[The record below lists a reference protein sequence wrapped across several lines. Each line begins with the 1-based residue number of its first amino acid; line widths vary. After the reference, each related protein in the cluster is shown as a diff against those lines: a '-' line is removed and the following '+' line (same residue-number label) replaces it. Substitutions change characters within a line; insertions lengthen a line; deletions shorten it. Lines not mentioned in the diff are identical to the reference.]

1 MDELTPEEAA
11 LYDKLYGPDAPK
23 PASRAT
29 RLGRT
34 YLGPP
39 RSAWRSCTAGAGVRP
54 GAVRATPRGRRRAEL
69 LCGNRPGRPYVLAVV
84 TTLPEGVRG
93 SVVTVNPDGAFGVLG
108 HDFRVECPCG
118 MTHEVTGPATVRRPG
133 TAPHARARRRP
144 STCSTWSASS
154 RTRVSC
160 PGGVVALV

>member
-1 MDELTPEEAA
+1 MDELTPEDAA

-34 YLGPP
+34 YSGPAAE
-39 RSAWRSCTAGAGVRP
+39 RVEKLHRGGQVRP
-54 GAVRATPRGRRRAEL
+54 GAVRATPRDRRRAEL

-93 SVVTVNPDGAFGVLG
+93 SVVTVNPNEVFGVLG

-118 MTHEVTGPATVRRPG
+118 MTHEVDGGRLR
-133 TAPHARARRRP
+133 
-144 STCSTWSASS
+144 SAVLALPT
-154 RTRVSC
+154 RTRKTPTLDVFD
-160 PGGVVALV
+160 VERVQ